1 MFKEPVLC
9 QIDSIVYEFPSAL
22 TIAYLKKNDM
32 EVEER
37 IIQRIVL
44 KIQNQVIKDEW
55 IQIAILSVDPVLT
68 ATFLI
73 PQT

>member
-1 MFKEPVLC
+1 
-9 QIDSIVYEFPSAL
+9 L

-68 ATFLI
+68 STFLI
-73 PQT
+73 PQI